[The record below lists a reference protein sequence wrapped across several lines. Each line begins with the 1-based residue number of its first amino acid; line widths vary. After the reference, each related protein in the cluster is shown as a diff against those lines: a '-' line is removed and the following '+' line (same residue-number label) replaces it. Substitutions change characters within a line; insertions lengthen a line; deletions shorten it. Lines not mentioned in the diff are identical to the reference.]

1 MPVAGD
7 AAGCGVETVMN
18 PRLAIFAALPVALAV
33 PAARAQMVSAPDMGF
48 LRTELTRDM
57 LYTEAGYSLTPVLA
71 AGPAWYRIDGPG
83 GPTLDAFTANVNGL
97 AWRQN
102 HRDSQANLYLGAGAG
117 GLLVDKT
124 TEEAVGAGLIQ
135 ADWENRRWHVMYQ
148 GQALFNDRRFNLMN
162 IVHAGWAPR
171 TADYDQIAPW
181 IYLRGG
187 YTTGRDADVNLGATL
202 VLMYKNILVEAGAD
216 THGNPIT
223 GLRCL
228 LSF

>member
-1 MPVAGD
+1 
-7 AAGCGVETVMN
+7 MN
-18 PRLAIFAALPVALAV
+18 PRRFTPVALLVALCAPAV
-33 PAARAQMVSAPDMGF
+33 HAQMVSAPDMGF

-57 LYTEAGYSLTPVLA
+57 LYAEAGYSITPVLA
-71 AGPAWYRIDGPG
+71 VGPAWYRIDGPG
-83 GPTLDAFTANVNGL
+83 GPTLDAFTANVNRL
-97 AWRQN
+97 VWRQN
-102 HRDSQANLYLGAGAG
+102 NPGSQANLYLGAGAG

-124 TEEAVGAGLIQ
+124 SEEAVGAGLIQ

-162 IVHAGWAPR
+162 IVHAGWAPWI
-171 TADYDQIAPW
+171 ADYDAVAPW

-187 YTTGRDADVNLGATL
+187 HTTGRDAEVNFGATL

-216 THGNPIT
+216 THGNPIV

-228 LSF
+228 FSF